1 MAGKKTLLCSRGRA
15 RVQWSGDS
23 DEQPPGVLNTQGDSV
38 PLSRV
43 SRQEGRKERKFVSE
57 HSVGNNNSN
66 KPST

>member
-1 MAGKKTLLCSRGRA
+1 M
-15 RVQWSGDS
+15 QWSGDS

-57 HSVGNNNSN
+57 HSLGNNNSN